1 MRISIL
7 WNEQSEIGNL
17 TCANYFS
24 LLILG
29 IIKVQYTNSAFKNK
43 KMSFY
48 FLCLLKLFPLFQFFV
63 CLILILFSYW
73 KDSVRF
79 TSTSP
84 PPPPPPP
91 PLKKIYNDQ
100 RSLNM
105 LPNFENAIFYYG
117 PSNVIDH
124 NIRT

>member
-1 MRISIL
+1 MLITFL
-7 WNEQSEIGNL
+7 
-17 TCANYFS
+17 S
-24 LLILG
+24 LFW
-29 IIKVQYTNSAFKNK
+29 V
-43 KMSFY
+43 
-48 FLCLLKLFPLFQFFV
+48 LLKCNIQIQLLKTKNEFLLFVLTETVSSISVFR
-63 CLILILFSYW
+63 LLNLILFSYW

-84 PPPPPPP
+84 PPQ
-91 PLKKIYNDQ
+91 KNIYNDQ